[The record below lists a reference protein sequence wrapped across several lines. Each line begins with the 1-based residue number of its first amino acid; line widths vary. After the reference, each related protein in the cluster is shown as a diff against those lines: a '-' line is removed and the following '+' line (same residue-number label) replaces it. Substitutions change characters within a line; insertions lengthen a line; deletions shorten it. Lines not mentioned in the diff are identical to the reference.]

1 MNFTNSPLA
10 PPQASSFAR
19 EHDTIY
25 YALWALTIVFTI
37 IVCGAVL
44 WFCVRY
50 RVGTKADRSRP
61 LYEHLGLELSWSV
74 IPGILAL
81 IMFYYEARLF
91 IKVRTPPADAQEIF
105 VIGKQWMWHVQHP
118 EGVRENNT
126 LHVPIDKPIKLTMIS
141 QDVIHAFYIPAFR
154 TQMMVVPGRYTDM
167 WFTPTKVG
175 EYHLFCNMYCGTQ
188 HSEMGGTVVV
198 MEQKDYAEWLKNGGR
213 SATNM
218 TMEQKGMK
226 KFQEIGCNKCHGG
239 QDTIHGPS
247 LAGLFRTKREFTDGT
262 SATADDPY
270 LRESIL
276 KPHQRITKGWGETM
290 PEYAG
295 QLSEEDV
302 ILLIAYIKSIGSSVP
317 EGATSVVNSVA
328 AATNSR
334 GLDVNSA
341 LNVNAEQFNAPSS
354 DATPTL
360 RNGRLS
366 VGAMAVN
373 EKK

>member
-25 YALWALTIVFTI
+25 FALWALTIVFTI

-188 HSEMGGTVVV
+188 HSEMGGTVV
-198 MEQKDYAEWLKNGGR
+198 
-213 SATNM
+213 
-218 TMEQKGMK
+218 
-226 KFQEIGCNKCHGG
+226 
-239 QDTIHGPS
+239 GPS
-247 LAGLFRTKREFTDGT
+247 KIGVDDANLGDRRFTW
-262 SATADDPY
+262 
-270 LRESIL
+270 L
-276 KPHQRITKGWGETM
+276 
-290 PEYAG
+290 
-295 QLSEEDV
+295 
-302 ILLIAYIKSIGSSVP
+302 
-317 EGATSVVNSVA
+317 
-328 AATNSR
+328 
-334 GLDVNSA
+334 
-341 LNVNAEQFNAPSS
+341 
-354 DATPTL
+354 
-360 RNGRLS
+360 
-366 VGAMAVN
+366 
-373 EKK
+373 